1 MTLTD
6 INTYGK
12 SEGSKGSYTTN
23 HQRTGRDLLTSDEVR
38 LLDNNEALLFIR
50 GERPV
55 KDLKYDILK
64 HPNVKYTMDGKAKP
78 YEHGCVTH
86 DVKDWQ
92 NIVLSDKDYELV
104 DEEELENYFKNM
116 KEPKVVIVE
125 DM

>member
-1 MTLTD
+1 M
-6 INTYGK
+6 
-12 SEGSKGSYTTN
+12 
-23 HQRTGRDLLTSDEVR
+23 R

-64 HPNVKYTMDGKAKP
+64 HPNVKYTMDGNAKP

-92 NIVLSDKDYELV
+92 NIVLSDKEYELV
-104 DEEELENYFKNM
+104 DEEELENYFKNTPREKILEAWVKSEKYDKIGPKLKTVIRKLKRHE
-116 KEPKVVIVE
+116 KEKQKSKC
-125 DM
+125 

>member
-1 MTLTD
+1 M
-6 INTYGK
+6 
-12 SEGSKGSYTTN
+12 
-23 HQRTGRDLLTSDEVR
+23 R

-64 HPNVKYTMDGKAKP
+64 HPNVKYTMDGNAKP

-92 NIVLSDKDYELV
+92 NIVLSDKNQKWLLWRIC
-104 DEEELENYFKNM
+104 DEKFK
-116 KEPKVVIVE
+116 KVKICFYGNLCVE
-125 DM
+125 CNVN